1 MSADTGMSYQ
11 SSLTRQNDRSN
22 GRGYW
27 HGEPWKPVEILAM
40 VFGFRVFWPIGLAVL
55 GWKFWQR
62 KSAYPGD
69 IISFGRE
76 KWGNWANWARDSKR
90 LDYSVKGASG
100 FGMGSTGNRA
110 FDEWR
115 ATELARLEEERQK
128 LVAAEREFAEFM
140 ENLRHAR
147 DCEEFERFMDE
158 HRNQQGRPSGQ

>member
-11 SSLTRQNDRSN
+11 SCSTRQNDGSH

-40 VFGFRVFWPIGLAVL
+40 VLGFIVFWPIGLAVL
-55 GWKFWQR
+55 GWKFWQK
-62 KSAYPGD
+62 KSGYPGD

-76 KWGNWANWARDSKR
+76 KWASWAHSSSRWGFAVNNWA
-90 LDYSVKGASG
+90 GG

-115 ATELARLEEERQK
+115 SSELARLEEERQK

-147 DCEEFERFMDE
+147 DREEFERFMDAY
-158 HRNQQGRPSGQ
+158 RNRHSAQTG

>member
-1 MSADTGMSYQ
+1 MSTDTGMSYQ
-11 SSLTRQNDRSN
+11 SCSN
-22 GRGYW
+22 GRGCS

-40 VFGFRVFWPIGLAVL
+40 ILGFVVYWPIGLAVL
-55 GWKFWQR
+55 GWKFWQK
-62 KSAYPGD
+62 KSGYPGD

-76 KWGNWANWARDSKR
+76 KWGNWANWARGSDR
-90 LDYSVKGASG
+90 WGFSVKTASG

-115 ATELARLEEERQK
+115 AAELARLEEERQK

-147 DCEEFERFMDE
+147 DREEFERFME
-158 HRNQQGRPSGQ
+158 VHRSQQGRPSGQ